1 MRFTWAI
8 CNFSRLSV
16 KKIYSD
22 IFFVG
27 GYKWR
32 ILVFPKGN
40 KVDDLSVYLVFAD
53 SVTLPHGWSR
63 YAPFSLSVINHF
75 DSNAT
80 IIKEL
85 EHEFTARERGWG
97 LASLIPLR
105 ELNDPAR
112 GFIVKDTCTLEAE
125 VRLKK
130 EQDEDELTRK
140 EERDSVESQQEPR
153 SVDLQPVEAQIEP
166 KPVDSR
172 TVILEDHVIGVPRA
186 PGNLAQEQTAQV
198 AVPSIDLGEQTEQ
211 ENLVAK
217 TINCPQAITPV
228 TFSTESSQ
236 NNELVTLM
244 ADNVQE
250 AKTATTPCALIV
262 DPPSFQSP
270 QEPTF
275 VEAEISSSD
284 LSEFDALF
292 TEIQN
297 LLGGESSKQKST
309 SSFCC
314 PIACSDDEISQAKE
328 VFKACLNLKLA
339 TVIQSGRHLE
349 LKKSLSI
356 MLTGKAC
363 PDNMVNFTTKFLGNF
378 EQYTSAQQDL
388 REVQE
393 KEKSIRELET
403 TMKQLVSDFVL
414 LRNQAEAVDQEVAE
428 LERRLTEKKAKKAWL
443 RKSLADLAG
452 RAITS
457 KQAFIDAREVMLL
470 LRIKKEQAE
479 KTAGEME
486 SSWEHLKS
494 GIP

>member
-8 CNFSRLSV
+8 CKFSRLSV

-22 IFFVG
+22 IFYVG

-40 KVDDLSVYLVFAD
+40 KVDDLSAYLVFAD

-63 YAPFSLSVINHF
+63 YALFSLSVINHF

-112 GFIVKDTCTLEAE
+112 GFLVKDTCTLEAE

-130 EQDEDELTRK
+130 EQDEEELTRK
-140 EERDSVESQQEPR
+140 EERDSVESQQEHR
-153 SVDLQPVEAQIEP
+153 SVDSQPAEAQIEP

-172 TVILEDHVIGVPRA
+172 TVIPEAHVIGLPQA
-186 PGNLAQEQTAQV
+186 LGNLAQEQTTQE
-198 AVPSIDLGEQTEQ
+198 AVPSIVLGEQTEQ
-211 ENLVAK
+211 ESQVFK
-217 TINCPQAITPV
+217 TIDCPQAVTPV

-236 NNELVTLM
+236 SNEQVILT

-250 AKTATTPCALIV
+250 AKTATIPCALIV
-262 DPPSFQSP
+262 DPPSIQSP
-270 QEPTF
+270 QEPTL

-292 TEIQN
+292 TEIQI
-297 LLGGESSKQKST
+297 LLGGESSEAKSS
-309 SSFCC
+309 SSFCTS
-314 PIACSDDEISQAKE
+314 ACTDEEISQAKE
-328 VFKACLNLKLA
+328 IFKECLNLKLA
-339 TVIQSGRHLE
+339 SVIQSGRDLE

-356 MLTGKAC
+356 MLTGNAC
-363 PDNMVNFTTKFLGNF
+363 PDNMVIFTTKFLGNF

-393 KEKSIRELET
+393 SEKSIRELET
-403 TMKQLVSDFVL
+403 TMKQIASEFML

-428 LERRLTEKKAKKAWL
+428 LERQWTEKKAKKAWL
-443 RKSLADLAG
+443 RKSIEDLAS
-452 RAITS
+452 RASTS
-457 KQAFIDAREVMLL
+457 KQALIDAREVIWL

-479 KTAGEME
+479 KTVSEME
-486 SSWEHLKS
+486 RSWEHLKS
-494 GIP
+494 AIP